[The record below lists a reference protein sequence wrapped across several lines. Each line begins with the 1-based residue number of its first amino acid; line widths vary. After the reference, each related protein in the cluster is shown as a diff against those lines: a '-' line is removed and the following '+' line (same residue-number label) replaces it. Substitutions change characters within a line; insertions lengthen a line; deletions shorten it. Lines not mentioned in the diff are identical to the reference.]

1 MRVNGV
7 LSVIALGQQVQTAMA
22 DHPSLGAGKD
32 FKEQMVF
39 ALRLEW

>member
-7 LSVIALGQQVQTAMA
+7 LSVVALGQQVQKAMV

-32 FKEQMVF
+32 FKEMIF
-39 ALRLEW
+39 ELGLGG